1 MRIGQ
6 SLSESPGHKILLLEA
21 GPKDDSFWVNIPVAF
36 PRLLNNNAYNWM
48 FSTESESGTMN
59 RVLPIPRGKML
70 GGSSSLN
77 GMVFVR
83 GNPLD
88 YDHWSQL
95 GNRGWSYESVLPY
108 FKKMEHFEPGGYDSR
123 GRGGPLNVAN
133 MVERHELLDTMIDA
147 AIAEGFQRNPDYNS
161 GQQDGFGY
169 YQVTQKNG
177 QRHSTARAFLDPI
190 RKRSNLHVQTN
201 AQVTGLT
208 FEGKRC
214 VGVHY
219 NHGGETRIAK
229 SAREVVLAAG
239 SVQSPQLLELS
250 GIGSAAVLT
259 AHGIDVRHDLPGVGE
274 NYRDHYTARMSW
286 RVKLPI
292 TLNETTR
299 GLRLA
304 IEAAKY
310 FTRKRGAL
318 TFAPGMVFGFARR
331 RPELAQ
337 PDIQFHFMHLSFSSA
352 ATRALD
358 SQPGM
363 TLSVYQCRPES
374 TGSIHIRSGSP
385 LDKPVIRPNFLF
397 APEDRQTLVAGLRL
411 GRKIVGNPAFDRY
424 RSEELVPARTPQLT
438 RDFWNSSDT
447 TVKRRTIRS
456 EHAGWGTTRWPWSTT
471 SCGYGASA
479 ICGWPMPP
487 SCRP

>member
-1 MRIGQ
+1 MIAYDYIIVGAGSAGCVLANR
-6 SLSESPGHKILLLEA
+6 LSESPAHKVLLLEA
-21 GPKDDSFWVNIPVAF
+21 GPKDDSFWVNIPVGF

-108 FKKMEHFEPGGYDSR
+108 FRKMEHFGPGGDDSR

-133 MVERHELLDTMIDA
+133 MVEHHELLDTMIDA
-147 AIAEGFQRNPDYNS
+147 AVAEGFQRNPDYNS

-177 QRHSTARAFLDPI
+177 QRRSTARAFLDPI
-190 RKRSNLHVQTN
+190 RKRPNLHVQTN
-201 AQVTGLT
+201 ALVTDLA

-214 VGVHY
+214 VGMHY
-219 NHGGETRIAK
+219 SHGGETRFVK

-250 GIGSAAVLT
+250 GIGSAPALK

-299 GLRLA
+299 GFRLA
-304 IEAAKY
+304 VE
-310 FTRKRGAL
+310 
-318 TFAPGMVFGFARR
+318 P
-331 RPELAQ
+331 PN
-337 PDIQFHFMHLSFSSA
+337 
-352 ATRALD
+352 
-358 SQPGM
+358 
-363 TLSVYQCRPES
+363 TL
-374 TGSIHIRSGSP
+374 
-385 LDKPVIRPNFLF
+385 
-397 APEDRQTLVAGLRL
+397 
-411 GRKIVGNPAFDRY
+411 PA
-424 RSEELVPARTPQLT
+424 SEEP
-438 RDFWNSSDT
+438 
-447 TVKRRTIRS
+447 
-456 EHAGWGTTRWPWSTT
+456 
-471 SCGYGASA
+471 
-479 ICGWPMPP
+479 
-487 SCRP
+487 